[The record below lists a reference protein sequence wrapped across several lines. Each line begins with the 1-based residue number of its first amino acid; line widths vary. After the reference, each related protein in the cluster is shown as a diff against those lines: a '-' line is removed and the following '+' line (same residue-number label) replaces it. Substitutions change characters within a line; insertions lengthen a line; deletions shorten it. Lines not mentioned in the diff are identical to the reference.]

1 MPKQTKR
8 AEGRKEVV
16 AGGEEVVEGETERDI
31 FAEKSA
37 NKLEYFAF

>member
-8 AEGRKEVV
+8 AEGRRWWQR
-16 AGGEEVVEGETERDI
+16 GGKEVVEGETERDI